1 MSLVYHMA
9 PRDFIGEVLYSLN
22 ALKTHLPEIYETQAQ
37 RYAGSEVLMQL
48 KVPLLDCLWNDVQ
61 LSAT

>member
-37 RYAGSEVLMQL
+37 RYAGSEVLRAPRLIEFSEVFSL
-48 KVPLLDCLWNDVQ
+48 K
-61 LSAT
+61 